1 MTDEQLKIAT
11 YLKGKIDKLDDE
23 IYLIMNITP
32 SIRSGSK
39 CTGARGIIRKIRSSK
54 LLIPQRPYGDVELEL
69 SNEDCRTL
77 IDIRTAEV
85 EALKQVL
92 ANIN

>member
-1 MTDEQLKIAT
+1 MTDEQLRIAT
-11 YLKGKIDKLDDE
+11 YLKGKIDKLDEE
-23 IYLIMNITP
+23 IYLIMDIEP
-32 SIRSGSK
+32 SIRSGTK
-39 CTGARGIIRKIRSSK
+39 CSGHRGIMRKIRGNR
-54 LLIPQRPYGDVELEL
+54 LLIPRKDIELEL
-69 SNEDCRTL
+69 SNEDCRAL